1 MDPIEAAI
9 TAIDSRE
16 PGESF
21 VYQDIATECGVN
33 RSTLSRRHRRVTQSR
48 AEGYEKQRNL
58 NQLQELEL
66 IQYIIRLNERGLP
79 PTR

>member
-1 MDPIEAAI
+1 MDPIETAI

-58 NQLQELEL
+58 N
-66 IQYIIRLNERGLP
+66 
-79 PTR
+79 